1 MKPAALTINQPRDR
15 EGITVCFF
23 QLLARPFVIFVE
35 RYYPD
40 PFVFVVLLSALTF
53 VLSLFLT
60 ESSAVGALA
69 AWGDG
74 LPGLLAF
81 TTQICIT
88 LLTAHALAHT
98 DQVQKLLRGIGN
110 LPDNATCA
118 YALVVLSAGVGSLI
132 AWSLGL
138 IVGATVAREVAKQC
152 ARRQIRVHYPLLVAS
167 AYAGFVIWHMGYS
180 SSAALFVATPGHSLE
195 GVTGIIPITQTV
207 FTWHNALLA
216 LLTLAVITVICPL
229 MRPQAHELIEIDPAL
244 LQETKLPPQ
253 TRARH
258 ETLAGRLDG
267 MRLLTLFLSSGL
279 FAYIGWRFYDQGF
292 NLDLNIV
299 NWSFLAA
306 GLLLARSP
314 KHYIQ
319 LINNASATI
328 GPVLIQYPF
337 YAGILGMMQGTGL
350 ATIISDW
357 FTAIASAQSLGFF
370 AFLSAGLV
378 NMFIPSGGGQ
388 WAVQGPIF
396 IEAAQNLGVEPSII
410 VLAVA
415 YGDQW
420 TNMVQPFWTIPLLAI
435 AGLHMRQIMGY
446 TFVIFIVT
454 MLLFGGA
461 LLIWGSG

>member
-1 MKPAALTINQPRDR
+1 MR
-15 EGITVCFF
+15 FF
-23 QLLARPFVIFVE
+23 QLLARPFVAFVE

-40 PFVFVVLLSALTF
+40 PFVFVVLLSLLTFLLSVLLADASPELALT
-53 VLSLFLT
+53 
-60 ESSAVGALA
+60 

-98 DQVQKLLRGIGN
+98 DKVQDLLRRIGN
-110 LPDNATCA
+110 IPNNPAGA
-118 YALVVLSAGVGSLI
+118 YALVVFSAGIGSLI

-138 IVGATVAREVAKQC
+138 IVGATVAKEVAKQC
-152 ARRQIRVHYPLLVAS
+152 AKRGIRLHYPLLVAS

-180 SSAALFVATPGHSLE
+180 SSAGLFVATAGHSLE
-195 GVTGIIPITQTV
+195 AEIGIVPITETV
-207 FTWHNALLA
+207 FTLHNGVLA
-216 LLTLAVITVICPL
+216 LITLATITVICPL
-229 MRPQAHELIEIDPAL
+229 MRPPEQELVEIDPAL
-244 LQETKLPPQ
+244 LKEQPQ
-253 TRARH
+253 TTAAVVSRK
-258 ETLAGRLDG
+258 TLAQRLDG
-267 MRLLTLFLSSGL
+267 MRLLTLILGAGL
-279 FAYIGWRFYDQGF
+279 LGYIGYSLYTKGF
-292 NLDLNIV
+292 HLNLNLV

-314 KHYIQ
+314 LHYVR
-319 LINNASATI
+319 LINNASSTI

-337 YAGILGMMQGTGL
+337 YAGILGMMQGAGL
-350 ATIISDW
+350 ASIISDW
-357 FTAIASAQSLGFF
+357 FTSIASAQSLGFF

-378 NMFIPSGGGQ
+378 NLFIPSGGGQ

-420 TNMVQPFWTIPLLAI
+420 TNMIQPFWTIPLLAI

-446 TFVIFIVT
+446 TFVIFLVT
-454 MLLFGGA
+454 MFLFGGG
-461 LLIWGSG
+461 LLLWGAGW